1 LLALFLFFAPE
12 TCTLESIG
20 DVIGQLFALLLGGAT
35 FAQLDAPVTTPFWWD
50 ICQKAGAGAA
60 VVLGPVAYLLW
71 KDKQTEAELNRKAR
85 EADAT
90 YIREADKNTLKV
102 LWELTSLLQTDG
114 KDGER
119 RHQELKD
126 LMDAIRESQDYIKAH
141 IDGTKSK
148 PA

>member
-1 LLALFLFFAPE
+1 
-12 TCTLESIG
+12 
-20 DVIGQLFALLLGGAT
+20 VIGQFLTLLVSGAT
-35 FAQLDAPVTTPFWWD
+35 LAQLDVPVTVPLWWD

-60 VVLGPVAYLLW
+60 VVLGPAVYLLW
-71 KDKQTEAELNRKAR
+71 KDKQVEAELNRKAR

-102 LWELTSLLQTDG
+102 LWELTSLLQSDG

-141 IDGTKSK
+141 IDATKPKSH
-148 PA
+148 